1 MTKIAA
7 SDIYPA
13 VHRFLI
19 ENGLQRTLKAFN
31 KETSL
36 GEEGEEASVGK
47 SKKAKALAEL
57 ELTEAC
63 QLWLEARRSS
73 QQNGAVPPEDAATD
87 EPLPK
92 SKRKKHATTEE
103 TPTAADEDV
112 AEEETL
118 EIATPVGKKRKDEG
132 TPAETHVADAASEQ
146 RQTQDSTE
154 LSEGQ
159 SKKKRKKHKE
169 EKPAGVPFKRIDD
182 EKWKAT
188 IKDTRLKDNT
198 HEAKIKFGGGEGDS
212 WGDKASED
220 LLKVKG
226 KGFRKEMAKKKRASW
241 RGGGE
246 IDQGVNSIKFEDSD
260 DE

>member
-1 MTKIAA
+1 MKIAA
-7 SDIYPA
+7 SDIHSA
-13 VHRFLI
+13 VHRFLL
-19 ENGLQRTLKAFN
+19 ESGLHRTLKAFN

-63 QLWLEARRSS
+63 QLWLDARRNS
-73 QQNGAVPPEDAATD
+73 QQNGAAPPEDAAT
-87 EPLPK
+87 EAPLPK
-92 SKRKKHATTEE
+92 SKRKKQAAAEE
-103 TPTAADEDV
+103 TPAAADEDAA
-112 AEEETL
+112 AEEPPEV
-118 EIATPVGKKRKDEG
+118 ATPAGKRRKDEEKL
-132 TPAETHVADAASEQ
+132 AEAPIADVACEQ
-146 RQTQDSTE
+146 QQRVDSTE
-154 LSEGQ
+154 ASEGQ
-159 SKKKRKKHKE
+159 SNKKRKKQKE
-169 EKPAGVPFKRIDD
+169 DKPAGVPFKRIDD
-182 EKWKAT
+182 EKWSAT
-188 IKDTRLKDNT
+188 IKDSRLKDNT
-198 HEAKIKFGGGEGDS
+198 HEAKVKFGGGEGDS

-260 DE
+260 EE

>member
-1 MTKIAA
+1 MTKIVA

-13 VHRFLI
+13 VHRFLL
-19 ENGLQRTLKAFN
+19 ESGMQRTLKAFN

-36 GEEGEEASVGK
+36 SEEGEEASVSK

-73 QQNGAVPPEDAATD
+73 QRNGAAHPEDAATN

-92 SKRKKHATTEE
+92 SKRKKQAAAEE
-103 TPTAADEDV
+103 APAAADDDVAADETPEV
-112 AEEETL
+112 ATH
-118 EIATPVGKKRKDEG
+118 AGKKRKDKG
-132 TPAETHVADAASEQ
+132 TPVEVHVAGAANEQ
-146 RQTQDSTE
+146 LQTQDSTE
-154 LSEGQ
+154 VSEGQ
-159 SKKKRKKHKE
+159 SKKKRKTEKE

-182 EKWKAT
+182 EKWRAT
-188 IKDTRLKDNT
+188 IKDSRLKDNT
-198 HEAKIKFGGGEGDS
+198 HEAKVKFGGGEGDS
-212 WGDKASED
+212 WGDRASED
-220 LLKVKG
+220 LLQVKG